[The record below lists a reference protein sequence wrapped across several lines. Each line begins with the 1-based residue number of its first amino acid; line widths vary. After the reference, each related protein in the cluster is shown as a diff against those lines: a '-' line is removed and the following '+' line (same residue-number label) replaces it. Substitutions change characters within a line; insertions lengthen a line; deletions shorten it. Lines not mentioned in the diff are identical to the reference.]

1 MTENGEIAASREK
14 EGIHYMWNGTLRQ
27 RDSIS
32 AKMFLFL
39 RPSEP
44 FCDPSTSFVVTS
56 KEGITQTQNEV
67 ILREGVTSLR
77 RIWRFTRIFSLP
89 GTRVLKC

>member
-1 MTENGEIAASREK
+1 MTENGEIAASRE

-56 KEGITQTQNEV
+56 KEGITETQNEV

-77 RIWRFTRIFSLP
+77 RIWRFTRIFSLL